1 MESISLDAAAAMTG
15 KGRRTLYRQ
24 IAEGKMAKQPK
35 DARGRSMIALA
46 EVVDLVGFPLDDD
59 DLTMIVRADGGDAEA
74 QDDVGQLFYAAGAF
88 DAAIYWLREAAE
100 QEHPDAMQWLGAC
113 YAAGHGVPKDVNLSV
128 MWIAKAAAHG
138 HAIAEHQI
146 RSMLT
151 T

>member
-59 DLTMIVRADGGDAEA
+59 DLAMIVRADSGDAEA
-74 QDDVGQLFYAAGAF
+74 QDDVGQMFYAAGAF
-88 DAAIYWLREAAE
+88 DAAIYWLREAAA
-100 QEHPDAMQWLGAC
+100 QEHPDAMQWLGTC
-113 YAAGHGVPKDVNLSV
+113 YAAGQGVPKDVNLSV